1 MAQSK
6 VEHLQRML
14 AVVHKI
20 DRGSARANRTALR
33 SSRDDGSIPL
43 DLLATAPYERVV
55 ALLGPGDAP
64 RRRVVTRRK
73 DLVSFRHNFEQETPR
88 HLQGCRGVL
97 VVWVGWGLFAPGPA
111 PADYQ
116 MSALV

>member
-64 RRRVVTRRK
+64 RRHSPK
-73 DLVSFRHNFEQETPR
+73 VSVDAMPDRTPR
-88 HLQGCRGVL
+88 PPEELVGALQDRVHAASGRLLAVKP
-97 VVWVGWGLFAPGPA
+97 VRVGRRN
-111 PADYQ
+111 
-116 MSALV
+116 